1 VSPVSEVERL
11 KDTLQSTVNSSAWS
25 SDSLYGVIIL
35 LLIGWILIK
44 FAKNVTRSIGSI
56 IGLIILLEVGHM
68 LAFNS
73 SVGTDYPILQ
83 EIFKY
88 DVLTALA
95 KLCEGTKISEFL
107 LSARVWLSQV
117 IDKVAGYLSTAV
129 NMGIDFFKGVHT

>member
-1 VSPVSEVERL
+1 M
-11 KDTLQSTVNSSAWS
+11 NSSTWS

-56 IGLIILLEVGHM
+56 IGLIIILEVGHM

-73 SVGTDYPILQ
+73 SIGTDYPILQ

-95 KLCEGTKISEFL
+95 KLFAGTRIGEFL
-107 LSARVWLSQV
+107 LSARAWLSQV
-117 IDKVAGYLSTAV
+117 IDKVAGFLSNVV